1 MYNEK
6 EYEKWNKKYK
16 KFQKSNKQSITKMVL
31 DFNRKKSAN
40 IAKRVKK
47 KDTGVIDERI
57 LHTYRWNDRIFKTKK
72 IVPQG
77 KNHGLI
83 MLVDCSGSM
92 QEFGKFESAIKQAL
106 ILVDFCRKVGI
117 KYKVVGFGNSNDRTP
132 RDEIRYKND
141 PSKRHLEMKY
151 IPLLREWFS
160 HEQTLKQHDFMAT
173 YMMFKTKKFRSGFI
187 ADGPNSGTPLVDSI
201 FLLRQIA
208 IKFKEEENIDILNTI
223 TLTDGVS
230 NSSSFSDWH
239 KGVVSKLSS
248 YDPLTRSIYRTSNT
262 DDLKNILKFYKKVVG
277 GNVIGFD
284 ITNSGNGYYSYGPST
299 SGIEVR
305 EDWQGYDHHYTFSFK
320 SIYDDAK
327 KVIRQDK
334 EVPKS
339 VEDLS
344 SKFNQKSV
352 TKNNEKILLSKFID
366 IIS

>member
-6 EYEKWNKKYK
+6 EYKKWNKKYK
-16 KFQKSNKQSITKMVL
+16 KFQKANKQSITKMVL

-57 LHTYRWNDRIFKTKK
+57 LHSYRWNDRIFKTKK
-72 IVPQG
+72 IVPEG

-92 QEFGKFESAIKQAL
+92 QEYDKFESAIKQAL

-117 KYKVVGFGNSNDRTP
+117 KYKVVGFGNGNFNATSDQ
-132 RDEIRYKND
+132 IKYKND
-141 PSKRHLEMKY
+141 SSKRHLEIKY
-151 IPLLREWFS
+151 VPLLREWFS

-173 YMMFKTKKFRSGFI
+173 YMMFKTKKHRAAFI
-187 ADGPNSGTPLVDSI
+187 CDGPNSGTPLIDSV

-208 IKFKEEENIDILNTI
+208 LKFKKEDKIDILNTI
-223 TLTDGVS
+223 TLTDGLS
-230 NSSSFSDWH
+230 NNATFLDWD
-239 KGVVSKLSS
+239 KGLVTKLSS
-248 YDPLTRSIYRTSNT
+248 YDPLTRSVYRTSDS
-262 DDLKNILKFYKKVVG
+262 DDLKNVLKFYKKVVG
-277 GNVIGFD
+277 GNIIGFD
-284 ITNSGNGYYSYGPST
+284 ITNSGWYGLPRKS
-299 SGIEVR
+299 IEVR

-320 SIYDDAK
+320 SIYDDVK
-327 KVIRQDK
+327 KTTRKDK

-339 VEDLS
+339 LGELS
-344 SKFNQKSV
+344 SNFNEKSIS
-352 TKNNEKILLSKFID
+352 KNNEKILLSKFID

>member
-16 KFQKSNKQSITKMVL
+16 KFQKANKQSITKMVL

-47 KDTGVIDERI
+47 KETGVIDERL

-72 IVPQG
+72 IVPEG
-77 KNHGLI
+77 KNHGII

-92 QEFGKFESAIKQAL
+92 VEFEKFESAIKQAL

-117 KYKVVGFGNSNDRTP
+117 KYKVVGFGNTKFKKR
-132 RDEIRYKND
+132 EEAKYKND
-141 PSKRHLEMKY
+141 SSKKHLEMRY
-151 IPLLREWFS
+151 VPLLREWFS

-173 YMMFKTKKFRSGFI
+173 YMTFKTKKHRSGFL
-187 ADGPNSGTPLVDSI
+187 ADGPNSGTPLIDSI

-208 IKFKEEENIDILNTI
+208 LKFKQEENIDILNTI
-223 TLTDGVS
+223 TLTDGS
-230 NSSSFSDWH
+230 SNNSSFLDFD
-239 KGVVSKLSS
+239 KGIVSKLSS
-248 YDPLTRSIYRTSNT
+248 YDPLTRSIYRTSDA

-277 GNVIGFD
+277 GNIIGFD
-284 ITNSGNGYYSYGPST
+284 ITNGGYYGYGSPT

-334 EVPKS
+334 EIPKS
-339 VEDLS
+339 VEELS
-344 SKFNQKSV
+344 SNFNQKGV
-352 TKNNEKILLSKFID
+352 TRNNEKILLSKFID